1 VACPQVEV
9 TFDIDA
15 NGIVNVS
22 AKDKATNKEQ
32 KIVIE
37 AQSGLD
43 EKEIERMVR
52 EAEKN
57 RDEDEKRREL
67 ADLRNEVDSLTYQLR
82 KLVDE
87 HAEKVG
93 DALVADARAAIEQG
107 EKAVASQSKD
117 DLEAA
122 RKTLQAASEAAA
134 KKMYESQGG
143 PGGAA
148 PADADGEVIDGN

>member
-1 VACPQVEV
+1 MHV
-9 TFDIDA
+9 ID
-15 NGIVNVS
+15 
-22 AKDKATNKEQ
+22 EQ
-32 KIVIE
+32 L
-37 AQSGLD
+37 QQ
-43 EKEIERMVR
+43 
-52 EAEKN
+52 

-82 KLVDE
+82 KLVDD

-107 EKAVASQSKD
+107 EKAVASQSKE

-122 RKTLQAASEAAA
+122 RKALQSASEAAA

-143 PGGAA
+143 PGGADS
-148 PADADGEVIDGN
+148 ADCEVIDGN